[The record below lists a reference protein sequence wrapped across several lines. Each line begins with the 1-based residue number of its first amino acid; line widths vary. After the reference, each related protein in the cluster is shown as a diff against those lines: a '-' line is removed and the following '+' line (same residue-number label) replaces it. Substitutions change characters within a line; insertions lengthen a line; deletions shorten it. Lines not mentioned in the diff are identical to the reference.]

1 MSVSVRFGAE
11 RTRYRPQAGGL
22 ELAVPLLAGVS
33 TEPLWP
39 GVLAAEP
46 LQDGDPDGT
55 LFLSGAEGPW
65 RCAVLSVPLA
75 APVTATARAA
85 YTRLLEALR
94 PARGLRIWNFV
105 PAINAEREGLEN
117 YRAFCLGRHEA
128 FLAHY
133 GPGAE
138 RFFCAA
144 SAVGTEEP
152 RLTVIALGAELPV
165 SQLEN
170 PFQCPAYAY
179 LEQYGPRPPS
189 FSRASVAA
197 GPEPVLYISGTS
209 AVLGSASI
217 APGELAGQLVTTGE
231 NLHRMLAQAGR
242 ALGAGA
248 FAALGTPECRVYLRR
263 AEDTPAVLAWLERQP
278 WHDPARSRVVQADI
292 CRRELLVEIELSW
305 PSALVSTPL
314 ASEAHVHGC
323 DPL

>member
-1 MSVSVRFGAE
+1 LAE
-11 RTRYRPQAGGL
+11 V
-22 ELAVPLLAGVS
+22 EAV
-33 TEPLWP
+33 
-39 GVLAAEP
+39 AEK
-46 LQDGDPDGT
+46 
-55 LFLSGAEGPW
+55 A
-65 RCAVLSVPLA
+65 CATYA
-75 APVTATARAA
+75 
-85 YTRLLEALR
+85 RLLEALG

-105 PAINAEREGLEN
+105 PAINAERDGLEN

-138 RFFCAA
+138 RYFCAA

-152 RLTVIALGAELPV
+152 QLTVIALGAELPV

-179 LEQYGPRPPS
+179 PEQYGPRPPS
-189 FSRASVAA
+189 FSRASVVTGA
-197 GPEPVLYISGTS
+197 EPVLYISGTS

-217 APGELAGQLVTTGE
+217 APGELAGQLATTGE
-231 NLHRMLAQAGR
+231 NLHRMLGQAER
-242 ALGAGA
+242 SLGAETFARLGA
-248 FAALGTPECRVYLRR
+248 PECRVYLRR

-292 CRRELLVEIELSW
+292 CRSELLVEIELSW
-305 PSALVSTPL
+305 PSALVSANA